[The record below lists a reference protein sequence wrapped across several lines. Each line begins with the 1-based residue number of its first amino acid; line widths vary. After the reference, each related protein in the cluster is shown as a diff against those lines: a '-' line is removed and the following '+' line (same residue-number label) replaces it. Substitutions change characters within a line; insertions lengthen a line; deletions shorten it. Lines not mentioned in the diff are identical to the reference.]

1 MSHSTHG
8 QRQTKQTKNLCG
20 NNALCWWNPRTR
32 QPYLGAVS
40 VARPAFGPWKTS
52 SYPLHSSILL
62 HFLFDAV
69 KAMAYEPI
77 PLFWFK
83 RERECECG
91 VRACA
96 RMRYVVR
103 VLCMLSECVDGR
115 ASVSNARMNVKTIEF
130 QLNQLWDAHKHTRQ
144 KRKTSLRIVCVH
156 VFGTISLWV
165 CGARPSVRVTPTRE
179 MMQKRKNQNK
189 LSKQMKC
196 EQEKAATTA
205 PAAWQTQHDDDLLA
219 QICTYIFFFRSIF
232 FFIWFRPAVHA
243 NAMYRNDLLVSYT
256 TIWPQPKR
264 WIHVTTI
271 YWILQNHSD
280 ICVCP
285 KCTVQKSIDTHS
297 HSRSGHGP

>member
-1 MSHSTHG
+1 MRSNRISREWEKSTAIAAEWWATVLTG
-8 QRQTKQTKNLCG
+8 KGKTKQTKNLCG

-96 RMRYVVR
+96 RMIYVVR

-144 KRKTSLRIVCVH
+144 KRKTSLRIVCPCVWH
-156 VFGTISLWV
+156 DIAVGVWCASV
-165 CGARPSVRVTPTRE
+165 CPCDPNARNDAE
-179 MMQKRKNQNK
+179 AKK
-189 LSKQMKC
+189 SKQTFKTNEMWAGKGSYNGASC
-196 EQEKAATTA
+196 MANRTWWWLVGANL
-205 PAAWQTQHDDDLLA
+205 H
-219 QICTYIFFFRSIF
+219 IYVFFFGRFSSSFDFELLFMPTPCI
-232 FFIWFRPAVHA
+232 
-243 NAMYRNDLLVSYT
+243 AMT
-256 TIWPQPKR
+256 
-264 WIHVTTI
+264 
-271 YWILQNHSD
+271 
-280 ICVCP
+280 C
-285 KCTVQKSIDTHS
+285 
-297 HSRSGHGP
+297 